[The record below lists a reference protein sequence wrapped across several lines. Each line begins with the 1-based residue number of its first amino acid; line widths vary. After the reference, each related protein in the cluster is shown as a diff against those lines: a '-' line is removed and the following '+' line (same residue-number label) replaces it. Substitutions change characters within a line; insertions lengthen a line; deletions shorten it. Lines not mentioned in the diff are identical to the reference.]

1 MNWLGDCFLQILNMS
16 VTAGFCIAVILLIR
30 LVFCRAP
37 RKYLY
42 ALWLIAAFRLICPV
56 SVESG
61 LSLFNLSAAPAGTDF
76 QRPGYMEYFSP
87 DQGHAAAGAPAADGV
102 NGAAP
107 AGTDALELSE
117 NAGNAADP
125 AGTVRQEGTV
135 WETRT
140 GRAVT
145 VGSRIWLAGM
155 AVFLIYFLRSC
166 GKIYREVRMAVRT
179 EDNVYECDGISS
191 PFVFG
196 ILRPRIYVPCGMPRD
211 QREMVVLHEKCHLKR
226 KDHLVKLLSFVLLG
240 IYWFHPLVWI
250 GWRCMCGD
258 MEMSCDER
266 VLEQMGA
273 DRRTEYSRTLL
284 ALGTET
290 GAGGSLPL
298 AFGEND
304 VEKRVRH
311 VLAFRKPAL
320 WMGAGAAVLFIA
332 ALIFLGTNGT
342 GQSTGSSEEEEPAY
356 SAEAET
362 LYENRN
368 PYVGDASANGRLIG
382 AIGEA
387 LPDSPVNSLG
397 FHTELQTSTEPYE
410 FHFVLDERH
419 AAEEVSR
426 MTDTSVL
433 MLALTDNLGEVQW
446 VYQTGQEASEV
457 LAAWNIQEAGE
468 YCGVEDIKA
477 YGDSPEAV
485 QELLDILARTG
496 TGENSGGE
504 TRTSEESG
512 VSGDPQELSSEEFLA
527 WYSSLPLELYEEAVP
542 YEQNPYDPERDY
554 MVILAQTEDGA
565 VTVYGFSGVE
575 YGQRGITVDWKMTPD
590 GDSNHTYYDWWWNQ
604 NYGHY
609 DVFEADYDS
618 DGREEIAL
626 VTMDGTGTGVY
637 VERLNVLETWDTG
650 HLEAFE
656 FDPLFQQEEWQR
668 YIDWSLDREN
678 HLVQIIRKDSPDS
691 VPVLSLPYGDWTEE
705 GGEAAGFSIGDQVRF
720 RIGEEIW
727 VDYDVAVVMEGF
739 VTPQY
744 PESGNNRLSFRVLYH
759 DPASGREKP
768 FELTDLQAPE
778 Q

>member
-1 MNWLGDCFLQILNMS
+1 MNWLGDCFLRIVNMS
-16 VTAGFCIAVILLIR
+16 ITAGFCIAVILLIR
-30 LVFCRAP
+30 LVFRRAP

-61 LSLFNLSAAPAGTDF
+61 FSLFNLGAAPAES
-76 QRPGYMEYFSP
+76 QRAGYMEYFSL
-87 DQGHAAAGAPAADGV
+87 DQRHAAGGADSAEA
-102 NGAAP
+102 
-107 AGTDALELSE
+107 AGTDTLELTE
-117 NAGNAADP
+117 EAGSTADP
-125 AGTVRQEGTV
+125 AGTVGQAGTAAES
-135 WETRT
+135 WT
-140 GRAVT
+140 GRTVT
-145 VGSRIWLAGM
+145 AGSRVWLAGM
-155 AVFLIYFLRSC
+155 IVFFIYFLYSC
-166 GKIYREVRMAVRT
+166 RKIYREVRMAVRT
-179 EDNVYECDGISS
+179 GDNVYECDGISS

-196 ILRPRIYVPCGMPRD
+196 FLRPRIYVPCGMSPD

-226 KDHLVKLLSFVLLG
+226 KDHLIKLLSFVLLG

-250 GWRCMCGD
+250 GWRCMCRD

-290 GAGGSLPL
+290 ETGGTLPL

-304 VEKRVRH
+304 VERRVRH
-311 VLAFRKPAL
+311 ALSFRKPAF
-320 WMGAGAAVLFIA
+320 WMGILAAVLFAA
-332 ALIFLGTNGT
+332 ALIFLGTNG
-342 GQSTGSSEEEEPAY
+342 SRREEEQAY
-356 SAEAET
+356 SVGAEV

-387 LPDSPVNSLG
+387 LQDSPVNSLG

-410 FHFVLDERH
+410 FHFVLDERPT
-419 AAEEVSR
+419 AEEVSR

-691 VPVLSLPYGDWTEE
+691 VPVLSLSYGDWTEE